1 VDFILGGVSKMI
13 RAMSAVLDGFS
24 FTRDLSAD
32 IRVLSEYYQKANV
45 LVPVNE
51 ALKVGALF
59 ITVQL
64 CLIAYYWITRAINL
78 LRGAG

>member
-1 VDFILGGVSKMI
+1 MDFMLGAVSKML
-13 RAMSAVLDGFS
+13 RAMSAVLNGFS
-24 FTRDLSAD
+24 FTRNLAAD
-32 IRVLSEYYQKANV
+32 IAVLSEYYQKANV

>member
-1 VDFILGGVSKMI
+1 MDFLLGGVSKMI
-13 RAMSAVLDGFS
+13 GAMSKVLSGFS
-24 FTRDLSAD
+24 FTRNLADD
-32 IRVLSEYYQKANV
+32 IRTVSEWYQKANV

-51 ALKVGALF
+51 AVKIGALF